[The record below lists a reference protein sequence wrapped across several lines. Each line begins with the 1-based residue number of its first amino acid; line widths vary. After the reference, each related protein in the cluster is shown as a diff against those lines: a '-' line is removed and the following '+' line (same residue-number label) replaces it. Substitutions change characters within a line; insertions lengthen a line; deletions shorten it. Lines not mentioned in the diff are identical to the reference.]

1 MSQIPPP
8 PARPPRTEG
17 SRIAALRERVT
28 SLPKPYLIGGALVL
42 GLGGVYVGSLTVGGD
57 TVAPGTTVL
66 GVEIGD
72 MTPEAAEDRLAEE
85 LAARLKEPLRVR
97 VGPADEAAAG
107 QDQNQDQDQDQDQQE
122 QGSGAEDAGAGVHE
136 VDPVAAGLALDFE
149 QTVDQ
154 AERPGP
160 LARLFGADGGELE
173 PVVTV
178 DRGKATATLNTLA
191 EESGTEL
198 VEGDI
203 VFKDGRPEAV
213 EPRGGTTLDVE
224 NSVDVLR
231 GGYLVTPA
239 GDAVELPV
247 AEAQP
252 RTDAAEVRR
261 AMSEFAEPAMSGP
274 VELTAG
280 DTRIS
285 LSPATIGAHLS
296 MEPDDGGALE
306 PVLDGAGLAADEAV
320 AAAVEEAATEP
331 VNAVLGLDGDAV
343 TVVEDG
349 RPGVRVDTEGLGDA
363 VLPLLTRGGAERTGE
378 VATEEVEPE
387 LSADNLDELGI
398 TEKMSSFTVHFD
410 PAPYRST
417 NIGRAAELINGSLVK
432 PGEVWSFNETVGERT
447 AENGFVEGVIIL
459 DDRYQKAQGGG
470 VSAVATTMFN
480 AVFFAGVKP
489 VEYGAHSFYIE
500 RYPEGRE
507 ATVAWGHL
515 DNRWEN
521 DSGNSVYI
529 QASAT
534 DSSVTISFL
543 GTRKYDEVESVTGP
557 RTKVVEPQTRVNTDE
572 ECVPQP
578 PLEGFDV
585 SVDRVFRNDG
595 AEVKRETYKTHYTP
609 RDEVVCEP
617 EGSEEGAG
625 RPDPAA
631 DENIAEASETAGA
644 GGG

>member
-1 MSQIPPP
+1 MPPP
-8 PARPPRTEG
+8 PARPPRTDRRRP
-17 SRIAALRERVT
+17 SSSLRERLT
-28 SLPKPYLIGGALVL
+28 SLPKPALVGGALAL
-42 GLGGVYVGSLTVGGD
+42 GLGGVFLGSLTVSGD
-57 TVAPGTTVL
+57 TVAEGTTVL
-66 GVEIGD
+66 GVDIGGL
-72 MTPEAAEDRLAEE
+72 TPEAAEDRLSEE
-85 LAARLKEPLRVR
+85 LASRLEEPLKVR
-97 VGPADEAAAG
+97 VGPQQDTG
-107 QDQNQDQDQDQDQQE
+107 QDSGQDT
-122 QGSGAEDAGAGVHE
+122 GTAAETGEAGEAGDGTFE
-136 VDPVAAGLALDFE
+136 VDPVAAGLELDFE
-149 QTVDQ
+149 QTVRQ

-160 LARLFGADGGELE
+160 LARLFGAGGGELE
-173 PVVTV
+173 PVVAV
-178 DRGKATATLNTLA
+178 DRGKATEALNTVA
-191 EESGTEL
+191 EESGTDL

-224 NSVDVLR
+224 NSVDALR
-231 GGYLVTPA
+231 DGYLRTPA
-239 GDAVELPV
+239 GEAVELPV
-247 AEAQP
+247 TAAEP

-261 AMSEFAEPAMSGP
+261 AMTEFAEPAMSGP
-274 VELTAG
+274 VVLTAG
-280 DTRIS
+280 DSLIS
-285 LSPATIGAHLS
+285 LSPAAIGAHLD
-296 MEPDDGGALE
+296 MEPDETGTLE
-306 PVLDGAGLAADEAV
+306 PVLDGEGLAEDEAV
-320 AAAVEEAATEP
+320 AGAIAEASTEP

-343 TVVEDG
+343 TVVQDG
-349 RPGVRVDTEGLGDA
+349 TPGRTVDTGKLAGT
-363 VLPLLTRGGAERTGE
+363 VLPLLTRTGADRSAPAPVT
-378 VATEEVEPE
+378 EVEPE

-398 TEKMSSFTVHFD
+398 TEKMSSFTVYFD
-410 PAPYRST
+410 PAPYRIT

-447 AENGFVEGVIIL
+447 AANGFVEGVIIL

-529 QASAT
+529 LASST
-534 DSSVTISFL
+534 DSSVTITFL
-543 GTRKYDEVESVTGP
+543 GTRKYDEVEAVTGP
-557 RTKVVEPQTRVNTDE
+557 RTKVVEPETRVNTDE

-578 PLEGFDV
+578 PLEGFDI

-609 RDEVVCEP
+609 RDEVVCKP
-617 EGSEEGAG
+617 EEEAEEEKPEK
-625 RPDPAA
+625 PDPAA
-631 DENIAEASETAGA
+631 DEHIAEAEETAGGS
-644 GGG
+644 GG